1 MQLTEALL
9 VSFSERLD
17 GNYTIGQA
25 LRLAKN
31 SYLAEVGAG
40 SISVYDEKSSQQ
52 AILFGLPFSTP
63 DVASPPPAPVAP
75 PSIVLADPDGTGELF
90 TGTVGIDVE
99 FEPRVTDRGTVLEID
114 GRSFA
119 PAENPLQPIVSV
131 DATGPDADGDGVP
144 DQRLHGALLRS
155 GVAYTFG
162 TIDPIYQTPTIN
174 GPAREPELQPLDA
187 VFPISP
193 LAVSDA
199 DTEFGPRDFVVA
211 QPGRFTA
218 TQPDGTGTQV
228 LYDDLSVQT
237 LHSDSDDWV
246 APTIGKVTQ
255 AVSGGALGVTVSTS
269 STDVAGVVVAVV
281 ENLPTATA
289 AVPAAWRTF
298 DLAATADGRWSG
310 GIALGACTTERLQYL
325 VQIYDTAGN
334 VRVMSNK
341 ASGFTSSCVEEPE
354 PEPDPALTTS
364 IDSANLDSSGW
375 YTGPVTVTVDST
387 LTGLTYSLDGAAP
400 VALPAS
406 KQFTIT
412 GDGIRTY
419 TVRAASS
426 SSTSTRTVKI
436 DAGGAAP
443 VISIVAP
450 IDPVEVGSNFVFTY
464 RCADSSLITCNAVLT
479 PPGGLSV
486 PYPSGQSITAVEGT
500 YLLTVTSDDAVS
512 TTGPSVQTATVVAE
526 PVFVEPVAP
535 TISTISGPTVPA
547 QLGTQTEV
555 SIEFADG
562 NGPNDDYTVTFDWG
576 VNLLGQTVT
585 DDCVA
590 TSTGAGA
597 TPDSNCSLVEPTL
610 VGNGSATGTVI
621 YPEPGVY
628 TVTVTVDDSSGLP
641 VAAATHEFVVIFDPG
656 GGRVAGSGIF
666 WSDNAS
672 YFGNGP
678 RWGTIATCSATT
690 PGTAMVHRRRSAR
703 RASSCLA
710 ASASRSTAYD
720 YLVVNDTVAVTEGVG
735 KLNGQA
741 GYRMRVQGIDNGRYD
756 FFQITIWNDSTEEI
770 IYDNGTSTRTCPTTS
785 ATIVGDRVLLGGIVV
800 RG

>member
-1 MQLTEALL
+1 MTGYDFMADSSVEIRDRLNANPVRWLRRAAASDPIRAISEDWSAADLDALFCPRERPGIGIGSVNGHFSHQGTQAARSVPRTAIRPTRLFVDDIGATDFAGSLIFTLGCHSGLSVSEDGIHSLRPDWAEAFGRAGAGAYIAQSGFGYGSSDSVQLTEALL

-255 AVSGGALGVTVSTS
+255 AVSGGAARRDRV
-269 STDVAGVVVAVV
+269 DVLHGCC
-281 ENLPTATA
+281 
-289 AVPAAWRTF
+289 RRRR
-298 DLAATADGRWSG
+298 GRRG
-310 GIALGACTTERLQYL
+310 
-325 VQIYDTAGN
+325 
-334 VRVMSNK
+334 
-341 ASGFTSSCVEEPE
+341 EP
-354 PEPDPALTTS
+354 
-364 IDSANLDSSGW
+364 
-375 YTGPVTVTVDST
+375 
-387 LTGLTYSLDGAAP
+387 
-400 VALPAS
+400 
-406 KQFTIT
+406 
-412 GDGIRTY
+412 
-419 TVRAASS
+419 
-426 SSTSTRTVKI
+426 
-436 DAGGAAP
+436 
-443 VISIVAP
+443 
-450 IDPVEVGSNFVFTY
+450 
-464 RCADSSLITCNAVLT
+464 
-479 PPGGLSV
+479 
-486 PYPSGQSITAVEGT
+486 
-500 YLLTVTSDDAVS
+500 
-512 TTGPSVQTATVVAE
+512 
-526 PVFVEPVAP
+526 
-535 TISTISGPTVPA
+535 
-547 QLGTQTEV
+547 
-555 SIEFADG
+555 
-562 NGPNDDYTVTFDWG
+562 
-576 VNLLGQTVT
+576 
-585 DDCVA
+585 
-590 TSTGAGA
+590 
-597 TPDSNCSLVEPTL
+597 PDSYRRSP
-610 VGNGSATGTVI
+610 
-621 YPEPGVY
+621 
-628 TVTVTVDDSSGLP
+628 
-641 VAAATHEFVVIFDPG
+641 
-656 GGRVAGSGIF
+656 GRVAH
-666 WSDNAS
+666 
-672 YFGNGP
+672 
-678 RWGTIATCSATT
+678 
-690 PGTAMVHRRRSAR
+690 V
-703 RASSCLA
+703 
-710 ASASRSTAYD
+710 
-720 YLVVNDTVAVTEGVG
+720 
-735 KLNGQA
+735 
-741 GYRMRVQGIDNGRYD
+741 
-756 FFQITIWNDSTEEI
+756 
-770 IYDNGTSTRTCPTTS
+770 
-785 ATIVGDRVLLGGIVV
+785 
-800 RG
+800 